1 MPSGNR
7 PRAAWNRRNASR
19 VVVAGVLW
27 VRSFRTFDYL
37 QWTDARHFHAIS
49 SSGGRVILKADGRGH
64 FHTEGWINGVI
75 TRFLVDTGA
84 SETALTE
91 EDAKR
96 VGIAVDPNQYELLGQ
111 GASGMVRGQ
120 FVELN
125 ELQVGELQAKNAK
138 AVVVQGAT
146 VSLLGQPFLE
156 SIDEIVIRKGEMVL
170 RDQRES

>member
-1 MPSGNR
+1 MIERVLFGVTIVGGATLGLFWPLSKSETPAASPS
-7 PRAAWNRRNASR
+7 AIEVTLQRNSD
-19 VVVAGVLW
+19 
-27 VRSFRTFDYL
+27 S
-37 QWTDARHFHAIS
+37 HFYAHAD
-49 SSGGRVILKADGRGH
+49 VNGH
-64 FHTEGWINGVI
+64 EV
-75 TRFLVDTGA
+75 RFLVDTGA

-96 VGIAVDPNQYELLGQ
+96 VGIAVDPNRYELLGQ

-120 FVELN
+120 FVELKDIR
-125 ELQVGELQAKNAK
+125 LGELRATDAK

-170 RDQRES
+170 RKKSDS

>member
-1 MPSGNR
+1 MIERILFGVTIVGGATLGLFWPLSKSESPTASPS
-7 PRAAWNRRNASR
+7 AIEVTLQRNS
-19 VVVAGVLW
+19 
-27 VRSFRTFDYL
+27 D
-37 QWTDARHFHAIS
+37 RHFYAHAN
-49 SSGGRVILKADGRGH
+49 V
-64 FHTEGWINGVI
+64 NGQEV
-75 TRFLVDTGA
+75 RFLVDTGA

-96 VGIAVDPNQYELLGQ
+96 VGISVDPNQYELLGQ

-120 FVELN
+120 FVELKN
-125 ELQVGELQAKNAK
+125 IQLGELHTKDAK

-170 RDQRES
+170 RDRRES